1 MLHRPMGIQDV
12 RVTAV
17 ISGSV
22 ARIMRQS
29 FVTAAPDETLNG
41 ASQTMRLAR
50 LRHLLVTQGDH
61 LVGIL
66 SYREILEGLL
76 EIGVPRSG
84 GRVGDAMRRAPA
96 FATPQTTLAEAADR
110 MCRYGLGCLPVLE
123 PSPGAPPEA
132 GRLVGIITEADLL
145 RAAYAPVQP
154 ASRRAS

>member
-1 MLHRPMGIQDV
+1 MEVRDV
-12 RVTAV
+12 QVMAV

-22 ARIMRQS
+22 ARIMRHS
-29 FVTAAPDETLNG
+29 FVTAAPDETLDG

-76 EIGVPRSG
+76 EVGAPGTAR
-84 GRVGDAMRRAPA
+84 RVGDAMRRAPA
-96 FATPQTTLAEAADR
+96 FATPETTLAEAADR

-123 PSPGAPPEA
+123 PTPGAPAEA

-145 RAAYAPVQP
+145 RAAYAPVRP
-154 ASRRAS
+154 TSRRPS